1 MDLLLVRHAEPV
13 RIEDSDGPAD
23 PTLHERGHRQAA
35 LCAAWL
41 AGESLDAIWASPM
54 RRARETADAIAIAHG
69 LKVEI
74 DDELAEFDRDAASY
88 IPFEELRETKDERYL
103 AMTQDR
109 LQDLEI
115 DPITFQQGVVRAVER
130 VIDANAGRK
139 VGVVCHGGVINAYIA
154 HILEIPRM
162 MRFEPGYTSIHRI
175 AASRAGHRSVVA
187 LNEMA
192 HLRNIAGV
200 GGAAAGDPGDKS

>member
-1 MDLLLVRHAEPV
+1 MDLLLIRHAEPI
-13 RIEDSDGPAD
+13 RIEDAAGPAD

-41 AGESLDAIWASPM
+41 AGERLDAIWSSPM
-54 RRARETADAIAIAHG
+54 RRARETADAVAVAHG

-74 DDELAEFDRDAASY
+74 DDELAEFDREAVSY
-88 IPFEELRETKDERYL
+88 IPFEELRATRDERFV
-103 AMTQDR
+103 AMAEDR
-109 LQDLEI
+109 LEDLDI
-115 DPITFQQGVVRAVER
+115 DPLAFQRGIVTAVER
-130 VIDANAGRK
+130 VIEANPGRK

-154 HILEIPRM
+154 HILEIPKLLW
-162 MRFEPGYTSIHRI
+162 FEPGYTSIHRI

-192 HLRNIAGV
+192 HLRNV
-200 GGAAAGDPGDKS
+200 EL